1 MSNVEPEQPR
11 DTQGGFLTQK
21 YGPLPAWGWLVVT
34 VIVVFVFLKL
44 KSSSSKST
52 ATGTTGTTDTTGTN
66 TALSSNLV
74 AFQQPVP
81 TLNGTYQ
88 VQVTPENAPNS
99 VYAATGNSSTQGVGS
114 SPPPTGTMAPGSI
127 PGNPAV
133 NVLPQTQSSSPQ
145 TQGTVG

>member
-1 MSNVEPEQPR
+1 MSNVEPEPVDR
-11 DTQGGFLTQK
+11 QGGLLTQK

-44 KSSSSKST
+44 KSSKSQST

-66 TALSSNLV
+66 AALSSNLV

-99 VYAATGNSSTQGVGS
+99 VYASTGNTSTQGVGG
-114 SPPPTGTMAPGSI
+114 PGVPTGTMTPGSI
-127 PGNPAV
+127 PANPAI
-133 NVLPQTQSSSPQ
+133 NVQPQTQSSSPQ